1 MWNRVK
7 ERTNTSKTAEIR
19 HSRQL
24 NFDKDKIKISSFA
37 KFKENIPKKFQEFAY
52 KTFEEELTLFRTDP
66 LRKKLR
72 KGACSPFKEIDTLF
86 GFLKVQVAE
95 KDGIEVSKRD
105 IGVPKNSLLYR
116 WSQLCNIRNKVYSYE
131 HSNDKY
137 LENVIEVL

>member
-24 NFDKDKIKISSFA
+24 NFDKDKIKINSFA

-72 KGACSPFKEIDTLF
+72 KDACFPFKEIDTLF

-105 IGVPKNSLLYR
+105 IGIPKNSPLYVDGL
-116 WSQLCNIRNKVYSYE
+116 SSVALSTKFTHTNIQMKST
-131 HSNDKY
+131 
-137 LENVIEVL
+137 